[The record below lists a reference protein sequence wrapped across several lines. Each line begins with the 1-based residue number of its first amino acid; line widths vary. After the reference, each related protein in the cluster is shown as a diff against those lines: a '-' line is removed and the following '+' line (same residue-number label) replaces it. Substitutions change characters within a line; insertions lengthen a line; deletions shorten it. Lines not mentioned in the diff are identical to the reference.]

1 MPSTIASW
9 APPHTRLSASRR
21 CIKAVGRSSLRT
33 QTLMQLSLISILAA
47 VLAATGAHAQNLCAT
62 VPSDVARQLSEMQAF
77 NNRVPPPSKTSVTD
91 CTNAK
96 SLKKGIDA
104 YRTALA
110 ANPSSGCIVCPPIR
124 LRPHSDIPFCAQGVY
139 ANLILT
145 DGFNP
150 QYSTLGKFVASCPA

>member
-1 MPSTIASW
+1 
-9 APPHTRLSASRR
+9 
-21 CIKAVGRSSLRT
+21 
-33 QTLMQLSLISILAA
+33 MQLSLISIFAT

-77 NNRVPPPSKTSVTD
+77 NNRVPPPSKTSTTD
-91 CTNAK
+91 CTTAK
-96 SLKKGIDA
+96 NLKKGIDA

-110 ANPSSGCIVCPPIR
+110 TNPSSGCI
-124 LRPHSDIPFCAQGVY
+124 GVY

-150 QYSTLGKFVASCPA
+150 QYTTLGKFVASCPA